1 MMVLVLLLWLL
12 GKLYISGWQSENPT
26 AQSVVTYE
34 CYAIAKKGEGIN
46 VGCPNMTLDKSA
58 NDLCFEMQKVLRQP
72 TSKDR
77 MKKRRHVGLICYE
90 VFPIWPDVLKMYS
103 PYLPMGSYIVS
114 VWRETSFF
122 HKAKL
127 NSSRVFSLPFEMNSM
142 FQVTYFCFFFSFQ
155 I

>member
-1 MMVLVLLLWLL
+1 MPL
-12 GKLYISGWQSENPT
+12 GKIVHKWVVVREPT

-114 VWRETSFF
+114 VWRNFF
-122 HKAKL
+122 
-127 NSSRVFSLPFEMNSM
+127 LPQS
-142 FQVTYFCFFFSFQ
+142 
-155 I
+155 

>member
-1 MMVLVLLLWLL
+1 MGGSQRTQQRSRSSHMSAMQL
-12 GKLYISGWQSENPT
+12 Q
-26 AQSVVTYE
+26 
-34 CYAIAKKGEGIN
+34 KKGEGIN

-127 NSSRVFSLPFEMNSM
+127 NSSRVF
-142 FQVTYFCFFFSFQ
+142 FSP